1 MSDYNPRTRY
11 EHYYVRQARL
21 EGRDELQHRY
31 PDDFYVKPFRIA
43 GNVYYIGNKA
53 VCSHLIDT
61 GAGLIVIDTSYPELD
76 HLLINSIWEAG
87 FDPKDIRIVLHTHL
101 HYDHFG
107 ATNTLT
113 KIYGAKAYVGRD
125 EWESVQRKPELAVIP
140 QDPYLSYRMIHPD
153 VLLEDGDEICLGNTV
168 IHCVETVGH
177 TEGTMSFFFDVED
190 GGKVWRAGTFGGAGF
205 ITMYKEFFI
214 RYGLPDL
221 QPAFLHSLELM
232 KQQNVQLVLGNH
244 PGPNHILQK
253 MEKLLNNPQGG
264 NPFIDPT
271 GQDWQNYLAWVEA
284 EFKQF
289 MADGR

>member
-1 MSDYNPRTRY
+1 MDDYNPRTRY
-11 EHYYVRQARL
+11 EHYYVRMARL
-21 EGRDELQHRY
+21 EGRGELQKRY
-31 PDDFYVKPFRIA
+31 PDDFYVRPFQIA

-61 GAGLIVIDTSYPELD
+61 GEGLIVIDTSYPELD

-140 QDPYLSYRMIHPD
+140 QDPYLSYRMIRPD
-153 VLLEDGDEICLGNTV
+153 VLLEDGDEIRLGNTV
-168 IHCVETVGH
+168 IHCIETAGH

-190 GGKVWRAGTFGGAGF
+190 NGHIWHAERLAAQDSLRCTKSSLHVWPVGSSARISPLAGKNEGTECATGAGKSSC
-205 ITMYKEFFI
+205 TE
-214 RYGLPDL
+214 PH
-221 QPAFLHSLELM
+221 PA
-232 KQQNVQLVLGNH
+232 K
-244 PGPNHILQK
+244 
-253 MEKLLNNPQGG
+253 
-264 NPFIDPT
+264 
-271 GQDWQNYLAWVEA
+271 
-284 EFKQF
+284 
-289 MADGR
+289 DGKKACRSGCRKSVH